1 MKESDFGKEDSKGN
15 WLPNKKISYAPLLNW
30 PIKPLKIIKWIFG
43 FPGFF
48 LPWNFFYI
56 LLAVLV
62 WFYLTPSIEKMMVL
76 NFDWIF
82 LIYFRN
88 IFLTI
93 TIYGAWHFW
102 FYILKSQEKKFKYN
116 KNWPSKN
123 SKNFLFKN
131 QTYDNIFW
139 SLASGVT
146 IWTIYEVII
155 LWQYSS
161 GNLSILRFI
170 EHPYIFIL
178 LFLIIPLIHELGF
191 YFTHRLLHFKFL
203 YKIAHRIH
211 HKNINPGPWS
221 GLSMHPLE
229 HLMYFGIILILLLF
243 PTHPLHALNLLIRLG
258 ISPAEGHSGFDR
270 IVIKKN
276 KSFNASFYAHY
287 LHHKYFE
294 VNYADGIFPL
304 DKLFGTF
311 HDGTVEGDK
320 IFRERRKIL
329 D

>member
-1 MKESDFGKEDSKGN
+1 M
-15 WLPNKKISYAPLLNW
+15 
-30 PIKPLKIIKWIFG
+30 
-43 FPGFF
+43 
-48 LPWNFFYI
+48 
-56 LLAVLV
+56 
-62 WFYLTPSIEKMMVL
+62 
-76 NFDWIF
+76 
-82 LIYFRN
+82 
-88 IFLTI
+88 
-93 TIYGAWHFW
+93 
-102 FYILKSQEKKFKYN
+102 
-116 KNWPSKN
+116 
-123 SKNFLFKN
+123 
-131 QTYDNIFW
+131 
-139 SLASGVT
+139 
-146 IWTIYEVII
+146 
-155 LWQYSS
+155 
-161 GNLSILRFI
+161 RFI

-191 YFTHRLLHFKFL
+191 YFTHRFLHFKFL
-203 YKIAHRIH
+203 YKVAHRIH

-221 GLSMHPLE
+221 GLSMHPIE

-243 PTHPLHALNLLIRLG
+243 PTHPLHTLNLLIRLG

-270 IVIKKN
+270 IVINEN

-304 DKLFGTF
+304 DRFFGTF